1 MDLKMP
7 KRFRSLLPFCLLLS
21 LGLTKLGA
29 QTVAVYQTTPD
40 LKQALQ
46 QEHSL
51 SFSAVPAQGN
61 VILVDDSQR
70 FQTMD
75 GFGAAMTDSSAWLLE
90 NQLAP
95 KLRDEVLRRL
105 FDPRAGIG
113 ISFVRVPL
121 GASDLALNHYSY
133 DDMPQGQRDSG
144 LQHFSIDHDR
154 AYILPALRQAL
165 ALNPSISVMV
175 TPWSPPGWMKTKDS
189 MIGGRVREDNSSDL
203 ADYLAKSVSAYEQA
217 GIPVKYL
224 SLQNEPLYETADYPG
239 TLMPAAQQ
247 TELIGKYVGPAL
259 KHAGLHASILAYDHN
274 WDHPEYPEAV
284 LADREAAP
292 YVAGTAFHCYGGE
305 VSAQG
310 PVHDKFPE
318 KGLWMTECSGG
329 TWQKGNVLATTEKL
343 VIEST
348 RNWSK
353 SVVLWGLALDDKNGP
368 NAGGCAT
375 CRGFVT
381 VDRSSTPHAVTYTAD
396 YYAIGH
402 ASKFVHP
409 GTQRIG
415 SNNLGGATGVETAAF
430 RNPDGSIAL
439 LVLNNADAPAEF
451 WVSWRDL
458 SFKTSLSAGSVS
470 TYLWHP
476 RERHLSSPG
485 KVAPKYA
492 ESKPTE

>member
-1 MDLKMP
+1 MP
-7 KRFRSLLPFCLLLS
+7 KHFRSLLPFCLLLS
-21 LGLTKLGA
+21 LGLTKLSA
-29 QTVAVYQTTPD
+29 QAVSVYQTTPD
-40 LKQALQ
+40 LKRALQ
-46 QEHSL
+46 RERAL
-51 SFSAVPAQGN
+51 SFSSAPAKGD
-61 VILVDDSQR
+61 VIFVDDGQR

-95 KLRDEVLRRL
+95 KQRGEVMRKL
-105 FDPRAGIG
+105 FDSRTGIG
-113 ISFVRVPL
+113 ISFIRVPL

-133 DDMPQGQRDSG
+133 DDMPAGQLDSG
-144 LQHFSIDHDR
+144 LQHFSIAHDR
-154 AYILPALRQAL
+154 AYILPALREAL
-165 ALNPSISVMV
+165 TLNPSISVMV

-189 MIGGRVREDNSSDL
+189 MIGGRVREEHSSDL
-203 ADYLAKSVSAYEQA
+203 ASYLAKSVRAYEQA

-259 KHAGLHASILAYDHN
+259 KQAGLHASILAYDHN
-274 WDHPEYPEAV
+274 WDHPEYAEEV
-284 LADREAAP
+284 LADRAAAP
-292 YVAGTAFHCYGGE
+292 YVAGAAFHCYGGE

-353 SVVLWGLALDDKNGP
+353 SVVLWGLALDNKNGP
-368 NAGGCAT
+368 NSGGCAT

-409 GTQRIG
+409 GAQRIG
-415 SNNLGGATGVETAAF
+415 SNNLGGVAGVETAAF
-430 RNPDGSIAL
+430 RNPDGSIVL
-439 LVLNNADAPAEF
+439 LVLNNADAPEEV
-451 WVSWRDL
+451 WVSWHAR
-458 SFKTSLSAGSVS
+458 SFNTSLSAGSVS
-470 TYLWHP
+470 TYLWRP
-476 RERHLSSPG
+476 R
-485 KVAPKYA
+485 KN
-492 ESKPTE
+492 

>member
-1 MDLKMP
+1 MDLEMP
-7 KRFRSLLPFCLLLS
+7 KCFRSLLFFCLLLS
-21 LGLTKLGA
+21 LGLSKLSA
-29 QTVAVYQTTPD
+29 QAVAVYQTTPD
-40 LKQALQ
+40 LKRALQ
-46 QEHSL
+46 QERAL
-51 SFSAVPAQGN
+51 SFSLVEAKGDV
-61 VILVDDSQR
+61 VLVDDSQR
-70 FQTMD
+70 FQTID

-95 KLRDEVLRRL
+95 QLRDEVMRKL
-105 FDPRAGIG
+105 FDPRTGIG

-133 DDMPQGQRDSG
+133 DDMPADQRDSG

-154 AYILPALRQAL
+154 AYILPALHQAL

-175 TPWSPPGWMKTKDS
+175 TPWSPPGWMKTKGS
-189 MIGGRVREDNSSDL
+189 MIGGRVREEDSSDL
-203 ADYLAKSVSAYEQA
+203 AAYLANSVRAYEQA

-224 SLQNEPLYETADYPG
+224 SLQNEPLYETTDYPG

-259 KHAGLHASILAYDHN
+259 KHAGLHTSILAYDHN
-274 WDHPEYPEAV
+274 WDHPEYAEEV
-284 LADREAAP
+284 LADQAAAP

-310 PVHDKFPE
+310 PVHNRFPE
-318 KGLWMTECSGG
+318 KGVWMTECSGG
-329 TWQKGNVLATTEKL
+329 TWQKGNLLAMTEKL
-343 VIEST
+343 IIEST

-353 SVVLWGLALDDKNGP
+353 SVVLWGLALDNKNGP
-368 NAGGCAT
+368 NTGGCST

-381 VDRSSTPHAVTYTAD
+381 VNRSSTPHAVTYTPD

-409 GTQRIG
+409 GAQRIG
-415 SNNLGGATGVETAAF
+415 SNNLGGIETAAF
-430 RNPDGSIAL
+430 LNHDGSIAL
-439 LVLNNADAPAEF
+439 LVLNNADAPKEF
-451 WVSWRDL
+451 WVSWHAK

-470 TYLWHP
+470 TYLWRP
-476 RERHLSSPG
+476 RQD
-485 KVAPKYA
+485 
-492 ESKPTE
+492 